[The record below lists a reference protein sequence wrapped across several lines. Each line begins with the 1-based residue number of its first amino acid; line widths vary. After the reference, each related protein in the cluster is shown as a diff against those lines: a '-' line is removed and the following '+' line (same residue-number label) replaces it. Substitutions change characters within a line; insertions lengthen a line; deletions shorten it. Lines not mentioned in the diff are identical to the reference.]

1 MLALIFAV
9 LIIAGFVWMLYDDDD
24 SALWANAGDT
34 PVVRI
39 IKILLFLFLVVVA
52 IPYFLHLVIPQSIL
66 DSLCWFFSLFG
77 RPYPACL

>member
-9 LIIAGFVWMLYDDDD
+9 LIIAGFVWMLYDDND
-24 SALWANAGDT
+24 SALWANADDT
-34 PVVRI
+34 LVVRI
-39 IKILLFLFLVVVA
+39 IKILLFLFLVVVV
-52 IPYFLHLVIPQSIL
+52 IPYFLHLVIPYSIL